1 MKLLDSLRVAFTALF
16 ANKLRSALT
25 VIGLVVGVSAVI
37 ILMSLGRGVQ
47 ATITSE
53 VSELGSEVIFVMPG
67 KPGENI
73 ITASMAAMGNIRSLT
88 LEDAQAIERSADAPS
103 VAVVTAYATTF
114 VEAVAGRENMIT
126 ELDGATTN
134 WNEII
139 NYDMARGIT
148 FNQGHMNSRANVVV
162 LGHKVADTLYK
173 DTNAVGQFLKIN
185 SIRFRVIGVLE
196 GKGNTLGQSQ
206 DEVVLMPLTTFYSRI
221 NQQLTPQGQ
230 HAISSMLIKAT
241 SPDGVDD
248 AKKQITEILRQRHR
262 LQADEDNDFNIS
274 TLEDV
279 LSIVSTI
286 TQILTLFL
294 ASIAGISLLVG
305 GIGIMNIMLVSVK
318 DRTREIGL
326 RKAVGA
332 KRRDILVQFLIESA
346 ALSLSGGAIGLLVG
360 WGVAQAITIAGRD
373 FGIAAVISA
382 DIVLLS
388 FGVAA
393 GVGIFFGIY
402 PASQAARLNPIEALR
417 YE

>member
-1 MKLLDSLRVAFTALF
+1 MMSSIGSVRT
-16 ANKLRSALT
+16 LT
-25 VIGLVVGVSAVI
+25 W
-37 ILMSLGRGVQ
+37 
-47 ATITSE
+47 
-53 VSELGSEVIFVMPG
+53 
-67 KPGENI
+67 
-73 ITASMAAMGNIRSLT
+73 
-88 LEDAQAIERSADAPS
+88 EDAQAIQRSADAP
-103 VAVVTAYATTF
+103 A
-114 VEAVAGRENMIT
+114 VEAVSSYMITIVETVAGRESMVTPLN
-126 ELDGATTN
+126 GATAN

-139 NYDMARGIT
+139 DYGMAQGAS
-148 FNQGHMNSRANVVV
+148 FDQGHLQSSANVAV
-162 LGHKVADTLYK
+162 LGYTVAETLFT
-173 DTNAVGQFLKIN
+173 DSAPVGQYIKIN
-185 SIRFRVIGVLE
+185 GIRFRVIGVLE
-196 GKGNTLGQSQ
+196 GKGNSMGHSM
-206 DEVVLMPLTTFYSRI
+206 DDVVLMPLTTALARVT
-221 NQQLTPQGQ
+221 QQRNVQGQ
-230 HAISSMLIKAT
+230 HVINRMLIKAT
-241 SPDGVDD
+241 SPGVVGD
-248 AKKQITEILRQRHR
+248 AKQQVTDILRQRHR

-402 PASQAARLNPIEALR
+402 PASRAARLNPIEALR